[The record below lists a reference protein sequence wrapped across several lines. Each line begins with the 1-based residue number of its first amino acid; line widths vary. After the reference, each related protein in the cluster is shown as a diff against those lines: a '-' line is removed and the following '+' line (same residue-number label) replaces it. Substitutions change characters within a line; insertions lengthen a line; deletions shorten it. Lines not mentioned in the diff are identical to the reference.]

1 VTQQLGRLT
10 EPLRDW
16 IEVQRWFAGKDQP
29 VLAVRPVRE
38 VILHRGEP
46 ELLHAEVEVLG
57 DNRAER
63 YQMLISVRSEPDEYL
78 SHALIT
84 ELDGRWYYDAAHDPD
99 ATGLLLDLLVT
110 GAEVDGIHFEPE
122 TGEPLKTGL
131 RARPVTTEQSNTSL
145 VFGQRYILKL
155 FRRLSPG
162 RNRDLD
168 LHRALRDV
176 GCEHIAEPL
185 GAIRTQRLGEEP
197 VVLAML
203 QRFLPAAAE
212 GWAMAIAS
220 VRDLLAE
227 GDLHAE
233 EVGGDFA
240 GEAHRLGQAVGAVH
254 ADLRT
259 ALGSSVVGPQRLD
272 ALVDE
277 MHARLDAV
285 LIAVPELSV
294 YERAVRE
301 AFDRARPESANPRV
315 PVQQVH
321 GDLHLGQVL
330 RTTDGWVLIDFEG
343 EPAAP
348 LGERSQPCTPL
359 RDVAS
364 MIRSFDYAA
373 HQLLVGQPAPH
384 QSSVRAIEWAE
395 RNAGAFCDG
404 YTEAVGE
411 DPRDQVAL
419 LRAFELDKAVY
430 EVGYEHANRPDW
442 LPIPLASIARLTT
455 DGALR

>member
-1 VTQQLGRLT
+1 VTQLLGRLT

-16 IEVQRWFAGKDQP
+16 IEGQRWFAGKDQP
-29 VLAVRPVRE
+29 VLEVHPVRE
-38 VILHRGEP
+38 VVLHDGDPTLVHAVMDVRG
-46 ELLHAEVEVLG
+46 VTRT
-57 DNRAER
+57 DR
-63 YQMLISVRSEPDEYL
+63 YQLLISVRGEPDEYL
-78 SHALIT
+78 NQALIA
-84 ELDGRWYYDAAHDPD
+84 EQDGRWFYDAVHDAD
-99 ATGLLLDLLVT
+99 TTSQLLDLLVT
-110 GAEVDGIHFEPE
+110 GAEVDGIVFEPE

-145 VFGQRYILKL
+145 VYGQRYILKL
-155 FRRLSPG
+155 FRRLAPG

-168 LHRALRDV
+168 LHRGLRDV
-176 GCEHIAEPL
+176 GCTHIAEPL
-185 GAIRTQRLGEEP
+185 GAIRTEIEGEP

-240 GEAHRLGQAVGAVH
+240 GEARRLGQAVGAVH
-254 ADLRT
+254 ADLRR
-259 ALGSSVVGPQRLD
+259 ALGTSVVGPQRLD
-272 ALVDE
+272 VLIDS
-277 MHARLDAV
+277 MHSRLDAV
-285 LIAVPELSV
+285 LLAVPELSAH
-294 YERAVRE
+294 EKGLRD
-301 AFDRARPESANPRV
+301 AFDRARPESGQALIPI
-315 PVQQVH
+315 QQVH

-330 RTTDGWVLIDFEG
+330 RTTEGWVLIDFEG

-348 LGERSQPCTPL
+348 LGERSQPCSPL

-373 HQLLVGQPAPH
+373 HHLLIGQPAPH
-384 QSSVRAIEWAE
+384 QASVRAMEWAD

-411 DPRDQVAL
+411 DPRDQAAL
-419 LRAFELDKAVY
+419 LRALELDKAVY

-455 DGALR
+455 DGALH